1 MIALFLLFL
10 GTAWAQEAPSE
21 EGDEAAEEAQDEGA
35 EVGEFVV
42 QEEGSVGPDPSR
54 VSGALTVLELGPD
67 LSGVADL
74 GGVLQAASGTTMNRL
89 GGLGAFSALTIRGSS
104 FRQVLVCLDGVPL
117 NPDGSAVVN
126 LSELSAR
133 SFSRVEIYRSNP
145 PPEFGAAPMGGVV
158 NLVTTP
164 STERSGAASAA
175 WASHGTGRIAA
186 FTSGQGD
193 LGEWVTDTTLSVE
206 GFRTRGDFAFFDD
219 NGTVYDDSDDE
230 MGVRS
235 NNDKSQLTAH
245 GRFRVEGP
253 SWRLTLQDALLARDQ
268 GLAGHTVRPTDT
280 VRYEVSRNLVVGQ
293 VDGGSGALQGRF
305 RLHSMQRTE
314 SLDDRAGE
322 IGVGSRWTMDR
333 VDTFGAL
340 AHGSWIPGPNLAGT
354 VTLDGR
360 YEVMAPLDRGV
371 VDQAP
376 SRKRWVGTATAGSQL
391 WAWDG
396 RVRVDPIVRAGLWQG
411 DGLGEVVQITSVD
424 PRGGVLL
431 RLVEP
436 VALKGT
442 LGRSLRVPDLLE
454 LYGDS
459 GSIQGNPG
467 LAPERAVQWDAGF
480 RVEQGRGEV
489 AAAWEASW
497 FDRQSTDLITWIQN
511 AQRTLTAVNLDAAR
525 VQGVETALDAQFW
538 DRLQSRSSLTWIHSQ
553 NLSED
558 PAYAGNQLPRIPEWE
573 IHQSTTVRLRD
584 GLSVEHRFTWL
595 SGNYWDATNWF
606 SAPPRPLHGARVRIG
621 PNGEGFGLELS
632 GLNLANHIVEQVP
645 RDPLATGEPDLVPQA
660 VTDFVGY
667 PLAGRTLM
675 VRLRWTPPVDAGHR

>member
-1 MIALFLLFL
+1 
-10 GTAWAQEAPSE
+10 
-21 EGDEAAEEAQDEGA
+21 
-35 EVGEFVV
+35 
-42 QEEGSVGPDPSR
+42 
-54 VSGALTVLELGPD
+54 LTVLELGPH

-133 SFSRVEIYRSNP
+133 SFSRVEIYRSHP

-164 STERSGAASAA
+164 SAERSGAASVA

-186 FTSGQGD
+186 FTSGQGE
-193 LGEWVTDTTLSVE
+193 LGEWATDTTLSVE
-206 GFRTRGDFAFFDD
+206 GFRTRGDFEFFDD
-219 NGTVYDDSDDE
+219 NGTVYDDADDE

-253 SWRLTLQDALLARDQ
+253 KWRFTLQDALLGREQ
-268 GLAGHTVRPTDT
+268 GLAGHTVRPTES
-280 VRYEVSRNLVVGQ
+280 VRYDVSRNLVVGQ
-293 VDGGSGALQGRF
+293 LDGGSERLQGRF

-333 VDTFGAL
+333 LDTFGAL
-340 AHGSWIPGPNLAGT
+340 AHGAWIPGPNLAGT
-354 VTLDGR
+354 LTLDGR
-360 YEVMAPLDRGV
+360 HEVMSPLDRGV
-371 VDQAP
+371 VEQDPA
-376 SRKRWVGTATAGSQL
+376 RRRWVGTATAGGQL
-391 WAWDG
+391 WAWAG
-396 RVRVDPIVRAGLWQG
+396 RVRVDPLVRAGVWKG
-411 DGLGEVVQITSVD
+411 DGLGEVIQIMSVD

-436 VALKGT
+436 LALKGT

-459 GSIQGNPG
+459 GSIRGNPG
-467 LAPERAVQWDAGF
+467 LAPERALQWDAGF
-480 RVEQGRGEV
+480 RLEHGVGDV
-489 AAAWEASW
+489 AVAWEASW

-525 VQGVETALDAQFW
+525 VQGVETALDAQIW

-553 NLSED
+553 NLSTD

-573 IHQSTTVRLRD
+573 IHQSTTLPLRD
-584 GLSVEHRFTWL
+584 GLSVEHRFTWV

-606 SAPPRPLHGARVRIG
+606 SAPPRPLHGARIRVG
-621 PNGEGFGLELS
+621 PNEEGFGLELS
-632 GLNLANHIVEQVP
+632 GLNLVNHIVEQVP
-645 RDPLATGEPDLVPQA
+645 RDPLATGAPDLVPQA

-675 VRLRWTPPVDAGHR
+675 VRLRWTPPVDGD